1 MTINDQ
7 KLRDLYERYMNFING
22 NYIYAVIN
30 ETKNTVSISYAG
42 ELARII
48 IKVNNEI
55 KSLVVKITQDP
66 TRKMSDDNGKK
77 YYMSTIDE
85 MDQLI
90 AASRVIMDLKI
101 SSGSVDGPKAA
112 KSAMDGQGYLLDK
125 DKNVLGV
132 VDLRFIPTNA
142 FVYDSDIINEETHE
156 EHEKKND
163 EEKGIFRRTITKF
176 FS

>member
-1 MTINDQ
+1 MTIKDN

-48 IKVNNEI
+48 IKVSTET
-55 KSLVVKITQDP
+55 KSIVVKITQDP
-66 TRKMSDDNGKK
+66 TKKMSDNNGKL

-101 SSGSVDGPKAA
+101 SSGSNEGPQAA
-112 KSAMDGQGYLLDK
+112 QSAMEGQGYLLDK
-125 DKNVLGV
+125 DKKVIGV

-142 FVYDSDIINEETHE
+142 FVYNTDIVNEEIHE
-156 EHEKKND
+156 EHENKQ
-163 EEKGIFRRTITKF
+163 EEKKTFSRTLMKF

>member
-1 MTINDQ
+1 MTIKDQ

-30 ETKNTVSISYAG
+30 ETANTVSISYAG

-48 IKVNNEI
+48 IKCHPDI
-55 KSLVVKITQDP
+55 KSLSVKITQDP
-66 TRKMSDDNGKK
+66 TKKMSDKNGKL

-85 MDQLI
+85 MNQLI
-90 AASRVIMDLKI
+90 SASRVIMDLKVGVEM
-101 SSGSVDGPKAA
+101 SGGSRIAQE
-112 KSAMDGQGYLLDK
+112 AMEGQGYLLD
-125 DKNVLGV
+125 NNENMLGV

-142 FVYDSDIINEETHE
+142 FIYDADVVNEETHE
-156 EHEKKND
+156 EHAEQKTEKQPFK
-163 EEKGIFRRTITKF
+163 KSLLKF